1 MHADRIVTQVEPR
14 EGQECAV
21 AKWKTG
27 ACRPVHGARENLKRV
42 SRKMEKEKTKI
53 LAVAGKGGV
62 GKTSIAATI
71 VRILVEAYPDKKIL
85 AIDADPAVGLSTA
98 LGIEVETTIN
108 DIRRAVVAA
117 AEEGDKKSAIE
128 LLGEAR
134 YRIFDALVET
144 DGFSFIAIGRPEAA
158 GCYCKINTYLKEVIS
173 ILSEN
178 FDYVVIDGEA
188 GIEQINR
195 RVMEKVT
202 HLLLITDASRKGTQV
217 VQTIRRVADELV
229 MYEKLGLIANRL
241 PSLETGKLL
250 ERGDLPVLACIP
262 ADGTLAEFDLK
273 GENVFYLP
281 TDAAIVQGTAEALQK
296 MGLIP

>member
-1 MHADRIVTQVEPR
+1 
-14 EGQECAV
+14 
-21 AKWKTG
+21 
-27 ACRPVHGARENLKRV
+27 
-42 SRKMEKEKTKI
+42 MEQKGTKI

-62 GKTSIAATI
+62 GKTSIAATL
-71 VRILVEAYPDKKIL
+71 VRLLVEADPEKKIL

-98 LGIEVETTIN
+98 LGIEVETTVD
-108 DIRRAVVAA
+108 DIRKAVVAA
-117 AEEGDKKSAIE
+117 AEDGDTRSAIE

-144 DGFSFIAIGRPEAA
+144 DGFSFIAIGRPESA
-158 GCYCKINTYLKEVIS
+158 GCYCKINSYLKEVIS

-202 HLLLITDASRKGTQV
+202 HLLLITDSSKKGTQV
-217 VQTIRRVADELV
+217 IRTIRQVADELV
-229 MYEKLGLIANRL
+229 MYEKIGVIANRL
-241 PSLETGKLL
+241 PSLEVRELL
-250 ERGDLPVLACIP
+250 DTGDLPLLACIP
-262 ADGTLAEFDLK
+262 SDAALAEFDLK

-281 TDAAIVQGTAEALQK
+281 AEAAIVRGAREALEAL
-296 MGLIP
+296 GILGNR

>member
-1 MHADRIVTQVEPR
+1 
-14 EGQECAV
+14 
-21 AKWKTG
+21 
-27 ACRPVHGARENLKRV
+27 
-42 SRKMEKEKTKI
+42 MEQTETKI

-62 GKTSIAATI
+62 GKTSVAATL
-71 VRILVEAYPDKKIL
+71 VRLLVEAYPEKKIL

-98 LGIEVETTIN
+98 LGIEVETTID
-108 DIRRAVVAA
+108 DIRKAVVAA
-117 AEEGDKKSAIE
+117 AEDGDTKSAIE

-144 DGFSFIAIGRPEAA
+144 DGFSFIAIGRPESA
-158 GCYCKINTYLKEVIS
+158 GCYCKINSYLKEVIS

-202 HLLLITDASRKGTQV
+202 HLLLITDSSKKGTQV
-217 VQTIRRVADELV
+217 IRTIRQVADELV
-229 MYEKLGLIANRL
+229 MYEKIGVIANRL
-241 PSLETGKLL
+241 PSPEVKELL
-250 ERGDLPVLACIP
+250 DTGDLPVLACIP
-262 ADGTLAEFDLK
+262 SDAALAEFDIK

-281 TDAAIVQGTAEALQK
+281 GDAAIVRGAREALK
-296 MGLIP
+296 SIGILS

>member
-1 MHADRIVTQVEPR
+1 MGKHSP
-14 EGQECAV
+14 
-21 AKWKTG
+21 
-27 ACRPVHGARENLKRV
+27 
-42 SRKMEKEKTKI
+42 KI

-71 VRILVEAYPDKKIL
+71 VRSLVEAYPDKKIL
-85 AIDADPAVGLSTA
+85 AIDADPAVGLATA
-98 LGIEVETTIN
+98 LGIEVNTTID
-108 DIRRAVVAA
+108 DIRKAVIETV
-117 AEEGDKKSAIE
+117 EEGNSKAAIE

-144 DGFSFIAIGRPEAA
+144 DGFSFIAVGRPEAA

-202 HLLLITDASRKGTQV
+202 HLLLITDSSKKGTRV
-217 VQTIRRVADELV
+217 IQTIKSVADELV
-229 MYEKLGLIANRL
+229 MYEKVGTIANRL
-241 PSLETGKLL
+241 PSENNEVSKGVMEIMDTG
-250 ERGDLPVLACIP
+250 DIP
-262 ADGTLAEFDLK
+262 ILTYIPSDAHLAEFDLK

-281 TDAAIVQGTAEALQK
+281 KDAAIVKGVKEALSK
-296 MGLIP
+296 IDII